1 MSSKTLRNRY
11 GRATGPQCSKCLK
24 RFRDNGR
31 LRDHKDRVHNENRVD
46 RFECDT
52 CHCRFGYKSDMKR
65 HVRTVHLK
73 ERRFFC
79 GDCGQAFFQ
88 SSHRNAHV
96 RMMHDNIRSA
106 ACFHCGKT
114 FASDGHLMRH
124 TRRVHYKEKYA
135 HPRPCSECAF
145 VAENLSKL
153 RTHFRVSFCAI
164 ACNNKAKGWHRATR
178 QVQAAGQLQRGQR
191 LDAVCVPL
199 PWRLL
204 ARALMCAASTR
215 PRTCHVAAGAK
226 RAASL
231 LLVDEAEERKHVSCK
246 FM

>member
-24 RFRDNGR
+24 RFRENR
-31 LRDHKDRVHNENRVD
+31 NLREHMDRVHNENRVD

-52 CHCRFGYKSDMKR
+52 CHRRFSQKSHLTV

-79 GDCGQAFFQ
+79 GDCGQAFGTGG
-88 SSHRNAHV
+88 SRNRHV

-114 FASDGHLMRH
+114 FCSDGALMHH

-135 HPRPCSECAF
+135 HPRPCSECDF
-145 VAENLSKL
+145 VAEFPSKL
-153 RTHFRVSFCAI
+153 RAHYYARHTKILFFFFFDALGADFTLAGSPEWLLWFGLSSPGSRADVVLGISSGKRSRV
-164 ACNNKAKGWHRATR
+164 
-178 QVQAAGQLQRGQR
+178 
-191 LDAVCVPL
+191 
-199 PWRLL
+199 
-204 ARALMCAASTR
+204 
-215 PRTCHVAAGAK
+215 K
-226 RAASL
+226 R
-231 LLVDEAEERKHVSCK
+231 VWWQWQWK
-246 FM
+246 FEW